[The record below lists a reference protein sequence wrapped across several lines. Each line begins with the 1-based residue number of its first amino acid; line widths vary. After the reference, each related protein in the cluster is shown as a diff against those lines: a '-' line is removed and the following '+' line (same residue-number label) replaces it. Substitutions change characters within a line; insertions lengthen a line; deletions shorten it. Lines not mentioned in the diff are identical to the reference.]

1 MKKFVLAVLL
11 CFLCVPVVNA
21 TCGDTQ
27 DWPRES
33 SPPQCAHTGALTA
46 VTLTKTV
53 TWGRI
58 FWTDGQLSR
67 Q

>member
-1 MKKFVLAVLL
+1 MNKFVLAVLL

-27 DWPRES
+27 DWAPRITETS
-33 SPPQCAHTGALTA
+33 SLT
-46 VTLTKTV
+46 T
-53 TWGRI
+53 
-58 FWTDGQLSR
+58 GQLSG